1 MRLCL
6 VSSPTVT
13 EFDSRVADTDAVRLI
28 SEQAPIGI
36 LTLAAILRQVGIT
49 VEVVDLN
56 RTYYRCLRTAAYRHR
71 RDFCAF
77 VARGVASRAFF
88 RWGVCPIFR
97 NYSFSLPLPRG

>member
-56 RTYYRCLRTAAYRHR
+56 RTYYRCLRTAYRHR

-77 VARGVASRAFF
+77 VAREFASR
-88 RWGVCPIFR
+88 
-97 NYSFSLPLPRG
+97 SFDRSEEHTCELQSRHY